1 MTTRST
7 APKPDISDSLLEIAA
22 GWVARTQDPE
32 STEADFAQWEEW
44 LKADPSHAA
53 AYAAAEEVWTLA
65 ARIDPPWPTHQELA
79 EQARNESS
87 APQRATGRWRPRI
100 RRMSMAA
107 AVALI
112 GVSGWLVW
120 VQRPTV
126 LETMTGEQRSLLLAD
141 GSRVTLGAET
151 RLIVEHSSNRR
162 TLKLDQGEAYFE
174 VAHDPKHPFVV
185 RVGDHEAVAVGTA
198 FDINAV
204 DDRLMLTVTEG
215 VVKLRAVE
223 SEYLVLGVN
232 PDVVSTLQ
240 LGVGERAA
248 ADRNGTEILP
258 KISQP
263 EEAVAWRSGRFDYRQ
278 EALQTVIQ
286 DVNRY
291 THRKIKIS
299 DPSIGQ
305 LRFTGTVFV
314 DQLDGWLAALQGTF
328 PIEVRQE
335 EDMYLLVPSPAAAPT
350 KASPRPPTSVVA
362 EVPSLR

>member
-126 LETMTGEQRSLLLAD
+126 LETMTGEQRSLL
-141 GSRVTLGAET
+141 
-151 RLIVEHSSNRR
+151 
-162 TLKLDQGEAYFE
+162 
-174 VAHDPKHPFVV
+174 
-185 RVGDHEAVAVGTA
+185 
-198 FDINAV
+198 
-204 DDRLMLTVTEG
+204 
-215 VVKLRAVE
+215 
-223 SEYLVLGVN
+223 
-232 PDVVSTLQ
+232 
-240 LGVGERAA
+240 
-248 ADRNGTEILP
+248 
-258 KISQP
+258 
-263 EEAVAWRSGRFDYRQ
+263 
-278 EALQTVIQ
+278 
-286 DVNRY
+286 
-291 THRKIKIS
+291 
-299 DPSIGQ
+299 
-305 LRFTGTVFV
+305 
-314 DQLDGWLAALQGTF
+314 
-328 PIEVRQE
+328 
-335 EDMYLLVPSPAAAPT
+335 
-350 KASPRPPTSVVA
+350 
-362 EVPSLR
+362 